1 MKEKPPIGLQPRAI
15 HDGTVRANRI
25 HAIQE
30 ATKNYIEAKKDIPV
44 EWIHE
49 LFELMDKT

>member
-1 MKEKPPIGLQPRAI
+1 MDKPPIGLQPREI

-30 ATKNYIEAKKDIPV
+30 AMKNYSEAKKDIPY
-44 EWIHE
+44 EWAQE
-49 LFELMDKT
+49 LIELTKIG